1 MHSGQYGINENQHV
15 FTKMKR
21 RGWGWG
27 VLIILKSNKKIEV
40 TKNKVGV

>member
-1 MHSGQYGINENQHV
+1 MHSGQYG
-15 FTKMKR
+15 
-21 RGWGWG
+21 GGGGG